1 MLKRFLKI
9 NILLIIS
16 FIFINHV
23 FALPIITNNVP
34 KIDEKKEAS
43 LTIEF
48 IDVDNNP
55 LPNATFKVYK
65 VASVKGTGEF
75 TTSFKFNKSN
85 ISYDHEK
92 TEEWDEELENLLDYI
107 KEENFSYDF
116 LLTTDENG
124 IATKSNIEKGLYL
137 ISSEPYVVGAKTY
150 TPQSFLIS
158 VPNMTVQDE
167 WEYDVKI
174 FPKYAYDVDMTKIV
188 DKKVIKV
195 WNDKGK
201 EKYRPKS
208 ITVQLFKDDEL
219 YEEVILNA
227 DNNWE
232 HTWNDLDDTYKW
244 EVKEVNISDDYY
256 ANIKYDNQVF
266 TITNTYNFKLPD
278 TGLLWWPVPILL
290 GAGLI
295 LIAVGIIIRRK
306 KDNNEK

>member
-1 MLKRFLKI
+1 MMLKRFFKI
-9 NILLIIS
+9 TILFIIS

-34 KIDEKKEAS
+34 KIDENKEAS

-55 LPNATFKVYK
+55 LPNASFSVYK
-65 VASVKGTGEF
+65 VASIKDTGNF
-75 TTSFKFNKSN
+75 TTSSKFIDSS
-85 ISYDHEK
+85 ISYDYEK
-92 TEEWDEELENLLDYI
+92 QEEWDEELNNLLDYV
-107 KEENFSYDF
+107 KDKNVSYDF
-116 LLTTDENG
+116 ILTTDESG

-174 FPKYAYDVDMTKIV
+174 YPKYAYDVDLTKIV

-201 EKYRPKS
+201 EKYRPQS

-219 YEEVILNA
+219 YEEVVLNQ

-244 EVKEVNISDDYY
+244 EVKEENISDDY
-256 ANIKYDNQVF
+256 
-266 TITNTYNFKLPD
+266 
-278 TGLLWWPVPILL
+278 
-290 GAGLI
+290 
-295 LIAVGIIIRRK
+295 
-306 KDNNEK
+306 